1 MFKVIDNRPFDIF
14 LIELFPFRKTKW
26 FPFHAR
32 ATDRIKNLIIIFLT
46 FIGS

>member
-1 MFKVIDNRPFDIF
+1 VILNLYAFDIF

-26 FPFHAR
+26 FPFHER

-46 FIGS
+46 FIDS